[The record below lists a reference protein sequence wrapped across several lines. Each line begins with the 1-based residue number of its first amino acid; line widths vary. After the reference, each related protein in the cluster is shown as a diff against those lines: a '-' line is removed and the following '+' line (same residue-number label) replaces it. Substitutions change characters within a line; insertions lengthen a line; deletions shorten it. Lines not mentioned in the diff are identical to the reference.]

1 MSKVVSK
8 NCVATETS
16 SASGACSFSPCHIFC
31 TLLKWNSCSP
41 VQQLLDECKWILVA
55 ITRLGE
61 ASFLLSGFKMENDV
75 EGNVK
80 DDWLLLRVTLAHLH
94 TEECC

>member
-1 MSKVVSK
+1 MRSVKSGNQKVLQLKLVLIL
-8 NCVATETS
+8 EH
-16 SASGACSFSPCHIFC
+16 FSPCHIFC

-41 VQQLLDECKWILVA
+41 VQQLLDECKWIPVA
-55 ITRLGE
+55 ITCLGE